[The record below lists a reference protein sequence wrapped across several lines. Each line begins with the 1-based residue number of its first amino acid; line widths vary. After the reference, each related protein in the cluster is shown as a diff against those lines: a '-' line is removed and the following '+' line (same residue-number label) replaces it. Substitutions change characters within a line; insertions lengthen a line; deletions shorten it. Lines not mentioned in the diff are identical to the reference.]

1 MRHRT
6 ALPFLDAFL
15 KPTKHIR
22 SGLFLHYM
30 VCNFCEIRKKE
41 KADGFGPSSTH
52 HSVVALPPELLPF
65 HYRTCN
71 FCEIEI
77 KNHSRGFFEKS
88 KKEESLRIPA
98 SYFGLPKAFRRIV
111 SFGKYSSGVIP

>member
-30 VCNFCEIRKKE
+30 VCNFCEIRKK
-41 KADGFGPSSTH
+41 KKKRRMDSDH
-52 HSVVALPPELLPF
+52 RLL
-65 HYRTCN
+65 TT
-71 FCEIEI
+71 
-77 KNHSRGFFEKS
+77 
-88 KKEESLRIPA
+88 
-98 SYFGLPKAFRRIV
+98 V
-111 SFGKYSSGVIP
+111 

>member
-22 SGLFLHYM
+22 SGLFLHY
-30 VCNFCEIRKKE
+30 
-41 KADGFGPSSTH
+41 
-52 HSVVALPPELLPF
+52 
-65 HYRTCN
+65 RTCN

-77 KNHSRGFFEKS
+77 KNHSRGIFENQKRGILANS
-88 KKEESLRIPA
+88 NVNPISGYLKPFLELSVLA
-98 SYFGLPKAFRRIV
+98 STPLA
-111 SFGKYSSGVIP
+111 SFLEYLLELCRF